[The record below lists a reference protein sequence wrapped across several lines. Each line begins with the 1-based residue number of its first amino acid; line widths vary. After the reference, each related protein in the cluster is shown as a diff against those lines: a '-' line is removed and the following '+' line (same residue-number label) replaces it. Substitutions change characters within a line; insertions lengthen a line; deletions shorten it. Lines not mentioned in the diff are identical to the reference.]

1 MTNITPTTTTFSLNA
16 GQFIARAYRILG
28 VLPSGGVPTDD
39 QFEQGII
46 AFNAMLKGWQ
56 ADGIN
61 LYRQEQLSLNVAAGQ
76 GVPGNPVSI
85 TPLILGFEEGRWV
98 VQPAPNLFERPLG
111 TFSYIDYQTLPNK
124 LAGSTSGPS
133 IVMFD
138 KQENAS
144 NLYLWPPPTY
154 GGTLNCTV
162 GRSVLDITQPND
174 TVDVPIEWTEGVLY
188 NLADRLMEDEAV
200 AMADPATAQ
209 RITERAVTFYSK
221 LLNFDRPNSVFVRP
235 WGKKSSGKMWR

>member
-1 MTNITPTTTTFSLNA
+1 MSTTFSLTA
-16 GQFIARAYRILG
+16 GGFITRAYRILG

-39 QFEQGII
+39 QFQQGII
-46 AFNAMLKGWQ
+46 ALNAMLMGWQ

-61 LYRQEQLSLNVAAGQ
+61 LYRQTQLSLVVAAGA

-85 TPLILGFEEGRWV
+85 TPLIMGFEEGRWV
-98 VQPAPNLFERPLG
+98 VTPPPNLFERPLG

-133 IVMFD
+133 VVMFD
-138 KQENAS
+138 KQESAS

-162 GRSVLDITQPND
+162 GRSVNNVAVPSDP
-174 TVDVPIEWTEGVLY
+174 VDVPNEWTEGVIY
-188 NLADRLMEDEAV
+188 NLADRLMDDEGV
-200 AMADPATAQ
+200 AAADPATAANIQQ
-209 RITERAVTFYSK
+209 RAMVFYGK
-221 LLNFDRPNSVFVRP
+221 LLNFDRPNSVYIRP
-235 WGKKSSGKMWR
+235 WGKAGRGRMWR